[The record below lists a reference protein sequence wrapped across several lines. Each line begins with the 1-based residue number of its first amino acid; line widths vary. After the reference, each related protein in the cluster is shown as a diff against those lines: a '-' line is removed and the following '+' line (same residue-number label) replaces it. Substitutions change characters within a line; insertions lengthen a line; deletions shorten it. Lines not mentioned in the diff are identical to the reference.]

1 MSLNKEAISK
11 NLDYIREAY
20 RTNSQEFIIAFFL
33 YEINGITKE
42 ELTQDMI
49 DSVEKILD
57 ETEYWYDDLM
67 RDKIRNIKTE
77 ILKNQLSDSLT
88 NYIDNCT
95 DQEWNK
101 LLNEYNVS
109 DEENYMGEVR
119 ENLEESIMEYFE
131 DEELEKQEEM
141 LAFFGK
147 YDAIEK
153 EQEEERER

>member
-1 MSLNKEAISK
+1 MKELKPDCFEDIVAGVSL
-11 NLDYIREAY
+11 Y
-20 RTNSQEFIIAFFL
+20 RPGPMDQIPR
-33 YEINGITKE
+33 YITKE

-77 ILKNQLSDSLT
+77 TLKNQLSDSLT

-141 LAFFGK
+141 LEFFKK
-147 YDAIEK
+147 YDVIEK
-153 EQEEERER
+153 EQEEELER